1 MAGRKGELR
10 EEGKNRSSG
19 AAAAAAAASS
29 LSIGDALLL
38 TTMCIVGMP
47 VDVHAIDGS
56 VYSGIFHTASVD
68 EDYAVVLKKAKM
80 IKKGNLDANVVNGAL
95 IETLV
100 VPSEDL
106 VQVVAK
112 AVLLPSNG
120 VTSNIGGDGI
130 EAAAGYIES
139 LDRDASFVKSNGA
152 KANKKQKRQS
162 RFSGKREKVLP
173 FSDKTE
179 NLLDSSPEDR
189 IERLDTVNSVKRDEA
204 DNIAAGGRQTGNE
217 SQEMQSNSNNN
228 SNAEVHDSSLRKDT
242 VPQEPRGVS
251 EEQGRNGHTSDET
264 PNASVASQV
273 PVTDVKSDSR
283 LRASSNP
290 FLFAPPKNPTV
301 KKTIKESKLNPGA
314 KVFSPSVLHHRAA
327 VSPPAVANGASVSY
341 MPSNY
346 TMTTMATAREEVD
359 ANSIAFSSVPV
370 KLVPYNNMSF
380 EHGVSD
386 SQYGQ
391 PIIGQVMNRTQP
403 VRYTGQYQNYQ
414 TAPSYVHPNPHNAMF
429 GRVGPLLCM
438 HPISNDVAQSVAG
451 FSPANTRP
459 LLTPH
464 PVHLTKHQGNNPAQ
478 ALQMCMNPPII
489 GNGAQS
495 YVMTSSIPMPQPM
508 FPVLR
513 PIAVPGSNGFLNT
526 KFA

>member
-1 MAGRKGELR
+1 MACRKGELR
-10 EEGKNRSSG
+10 EEGKNRNSG

-68 EDYAVVLKKAKM
+68 EDYAVVLKKARM
-80 IKKGNLDANVVNGAL
+80 IRKGNLDANVVNGAL

-112 AVLLPSNG
+112 GVLLPSNG

-139 LDRDASFVKSNGA
+139 LDRDAAFVKSNGA

-179 NLLDSSPEDR
+179 ILLESSPEDR
-189 IERLDTVNSVKRDEA
+189 IERLDTVNSVKREEA
-204 DNIAAGGRQTGNE
+204 HNVSAELIQDKRTTSDVHSS
-217 SQEMQSNSNNN
+217 SQS
-228 SNAEVHDSSLRKDT
+228 KDT
-242 VPQEPRGVS
+242 VPQEPQGVF
-251 EEQGRNGHTSDET
+251 EEQGQNGHTSDET
-264 PNASVASQV
+264 PNASVTSQV

-290 FLFAPPKNPTV
+290 FLFAPPKNPSV

-314 KVFSPSVLHHRAA
+314 KVFSPSVLHHRAT

-346 TMTTMATAREEVD
+346 TMTTMATAREEVN
-359 ANSIAFSSVPV
+359 ANSIAFPSVPV

-391 PIIGQVMNRTQP
+391 PIIGQVMSRTQP

-526 KFA
+526 KFV

>member
-1 MAGRKGELR
+1 MACRKGELR
-10 EEGKNRSSG
+10 EEGKNRNSG
-19 AAAAAAAASS
+19 AAAAASS

-68 EDYAVVLKKAKM
+68 EDYAVVLKKARM

-112 AVLLPSNG
+112 GVLLPSNG

-179 NLLDSSPEDR
+179 NLLESSPEDR
-189 IERLDTVNSVKRDEA
+189 IERLDTVNSVKREEA
-204 DNIAAGGRQTGNE
+204 HNVSAELIQDKRTTADVHGS
-217 SQEMQSNSNNN
+217 SQS
-228 SNAEVHDSSLRKDT
+228 KDT
-242 VPQEPRGVS
+242 VPQEPRGVI
-251 EEQGRNGHTSDET
+251 EEQGQNGHTSDDT

-290 FLFAPPKNPTV
+290 FLFAPPKNPSV

-403 VRYTGQYQNYQ
+403 IRYTGQYQNYQ

-438 HPISNDVAQSVAG
+438 HPISNDVAQSVAA

-495 YVMTSSIPMPQPM
+495 YVMTTSIPMPQPM